1 MRDFLAQ
8 GFRPAWSETR
18 LTSVGKYTKLDSN
31 EFFTMLTI
39 EASPSTGVIYGVEG
53 VRFMDDSGI
62 RNCMAEL
69 GRISDALKEKYPT
82 LETIHSPGNSPD
94 ETFYTSRCEGK
105 KRGIVSELCD
115 GRGIGLMCGR
125 LPNSTS
131 ESALERNKSS
141 LSIRYFKSIEERQ
154 EYAAE
159 VKALRDSL
167 REQAMKNSGFDKDSL

>member
-1 MRDFLAQ
+1 MFNNPPGGGHLPSLR
-8 GFRPAWSETR
+8 WSE
-18 LTSVGKYTKLDSN
+18 
-31 EFFTMLTI
+31 E
-39 EASPSTGVIYGVEG
+39 
-53 VRFMDDSGI
+53 
-62 RNCMAEL
+62 
-69 GRISDALKEKYPT
+69 
-82 LETIHSPGNSPD
+82 
-94 ETFYTSRCEGK
+94 SRQVSEGK